1 VSECERARREREER
15 QSERERERER
25 GREQG
30 GREGGRERER
40 ERETWAGV
48 EESELLIDSFT
59 CTHGSGFRV
68 QGLVLE
74 FSF

>member
-1 VSECERARREREER
+1 MRARATRERGET
-15 QSERERERER
+15 ERERERER
-25 GREQG
+25 EREG
-30 GREGGRERER
+30 AGREGGREGER

>member
-1 VSECERARREREER
+1 MSECERARREREER

-25 GREQG
+25 GREQ
-30 GREGGRERER
+30 GGRERER

>member
-25 GREQG
+25 GREQ
-30 GREGGRERER
+30 GGRERER